1 MKNIMNFGKTK
12 WKVKMKTNKITT
24 EQMELLIYDFFEKS
38 SLVVVPRFDP
48 MNGCYY
54 EDKTSIYGKKYIRI
68 VDHECDILSVSKK
81 MFLREIEI
89 KISVADFK
97 ADFKKKHNHSGNIK
111 QFYYAVPYYILD
123 KIKDLVPENAGI
135 LVAEI
140 CQKTNRN
147 DELIGEEWILKKY
160 KSPKNNNLA
169 KPIDEKQLNII
180 YRIGYLKYWF
190 HRKRT
195 EKEEKKVGWF

>member
-1 MKNIMNFGKTK
+1 MKFGEMK

-24 EQMELLIYDFFEKS
+24 GQMELLVYDFFEKS

-54 EDKTSIYGKKYIRI
+54 EDKTSIYGKKYVRI

-81 MFLREIEI
+81 MFLREVEI
-89 KISVADFK
+89 KISVSDFK
-97 ADFKKKHNHSGNIK
+97 ADFKKRHNHSGNIK

-123 KIKDLVPENAGI
+123 KIENLIPENAGI
-135 LVAEI
+135 LVAYIEMK
-140 CQKTNRN
+140 QGNR
-147 DELIGEEWILKKY
+147 GEVSSKKWIIKKI
-160 KSPKNNNLA
+160 KNAKNNNLA

-190 HRKRT
+190 HRKRK
-195 EKEEKKVGWF
+195 EKNILL

>member
-1 MKNIMNFGKTK
+1 MKFGEKK

-24 EQMELLIYDFFEKS
+24 EQMELLVYDFFEKS

-54 EDKTSIYGKKYIRI
+54 EDKTSVYGKKYVRI

-111 QFYYAVPYYILD
+111 NFYYAVPYYILD

-140 CQKTNRN
+140 YQKTNRN
-147 DELIGEEWILKKY
+147 DEFIK
-160 KSPKNNNLA
+160 
-169 KPIDEKQLNII
+169 
-180 YRIGYLKYWF
+180 
-190 HRKRT
+190 
-195 EKEEKKVGWF
+195 

>member
-1 MKNIMNFGKTK
+1 MK
-12 WKVKMKTNKITT
+12 KITT

-54 EDKTSIYGKKYIRI
+54 EDKTSIYGKKYVRI

-81 MFLREIEI
+81 MFLREVEI
-89 KISVADFK
+89 KISVSDFK
-97 ADFKKKHNHSGNIK
+97 ADFKKRHNHSGNIK

-123 KIKDLVPENAGI
+123 KIENLIPENAGI
-135 LVAEI
+135 LVAYIEMK
-140 CQKTNRN
+140 QGNR
-147 DELIGEEWILKKY
+147 GEVSSKKWIIKKI
-160 KSPKNNNLA
+160 KNAKNNNLA